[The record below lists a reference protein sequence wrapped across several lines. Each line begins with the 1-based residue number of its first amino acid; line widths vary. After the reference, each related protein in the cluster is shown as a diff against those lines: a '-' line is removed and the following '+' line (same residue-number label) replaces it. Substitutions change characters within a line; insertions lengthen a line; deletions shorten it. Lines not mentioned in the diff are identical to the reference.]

1 MLNLFSNAIKFTNRN
16 GNITILIEKLDCQVR
31 ISVTDTGLGIKLED
45 QGKIFKLFSSIRDK
59 KRKVNLKGIGLGLV
73 ISKMIVHKFK
83 GVIDFIS
90 DYKKGSTF
98 FFTFQIEDFDQEEF
112 KANDIEEEKASSRS
126 MRIFNASNH

>member
-1 MLNLFSNAIKFTNRN
+1 
-16 GNITILIEKLDCQVR
+16 
-31 ISVTDTGLGIKLED
+31 
-45 QGKIFKLFSSIRDK
+45 
-59 KRKVNLKGIGLGLV
+59 
-73 ISKMIVHKFK
+73 MIVHKFK